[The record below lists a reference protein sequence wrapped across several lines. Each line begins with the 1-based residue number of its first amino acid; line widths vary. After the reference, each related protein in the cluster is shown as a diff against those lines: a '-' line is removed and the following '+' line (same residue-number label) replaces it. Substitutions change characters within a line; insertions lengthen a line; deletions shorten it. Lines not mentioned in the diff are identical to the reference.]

1 MHVFKHKQESEL
13 HVDCILTDCKISV
26 HKIIPRVLLSL
37 KLCTVTLSNCNFWC
51 RSLALCFSSTSL
63 PKNTF
68 PSCRIQSV
76 SLADL
81 NRGNE
86 ILQSN
91 ASDNR
96 HFFSIRSDISF
107 FFPFLFFPSSRR
119 TLLIFLSG
127 INRELHFSFRDNEG
141 LTWAGLSRNAAI
153 RYERRYGMIWND
165 RDRLFAEWKLVVSP
179 PLSVYSFVSS
189 RALSVYLSTHLFL

>member
-51 RSLALCFSSTSL
+51 RSLALCFSPTSL
-63 PKNTF
+63 PKNAF

-96 HFFSIRSDISF
+96 HFLFIFFHSVWHF
-107 FFPFLFFPSSRR
+107 LFFPFLFFLPLAERSWFFF
-119 TLLIFLSG
+119 LGLIESFISASEIMRAWHELGFHAMQRSDMSG
-127 INRELHFSFRDNEG
+127 VTE
-141 LTWAGLSRNAAI
+141 W
-153 RYERRYGMIWND
+153 YGMIGI
-165 RDRLFAEWKLVVSP
+165 A
-179 PLSVYSFVSS
+179 
-189 RALSVYLSTHLFL
+189 FLRNQS